1 MIQKSQSPRTMTV
14 CAEKPRHG
22 RGAAFVWVSALA
34 FLTYLGVAV
43 AAGRQDAGASSIN
56 LPEDSATVTS
66 GARPAKFLG
75 LDTRWSSA
83 LRGRASWYGAEFQG
97 SPTASGE
104 PFDMHALTAAH
115 RTLPLGSRALV
126 RNLENDRTVVVKI
139 NDRGPYR
146 RGMALDLSYGAAR
159 QIGMDRAGSARVEI
173 TPF

>member
-1 MIQKSQSPRTMTV
+1 MIRKSQSPRTMTV
-14 CAEKPRHG
+14 CAEKPRSG
-22 RGAAFVWVSALA
+22 RGAPFVWVSALA

-43 AAGRQDAGASSIN
+43 AAGRDVGASAIL
-56 LPEDSATVTS
+56 LPEDSATIIA

-75 LDTRWSSA
+75 LDTRWGSA

-97 SPTASGE
+97 SSTASGE

-146 RGMALDLSYGAAR
+146 RGMALDLSYAAAQ
-159 QIGMDRAGSARVEI
+159 QIG
-173 TPF
+173 

>member
-1 MIQKSQSPRTMTV
+1 
-14 CAEKPRHG
+14 
-22 RGAAFVWVSALA
+22 VWVSALA

-43 AAGRQDAGASSIN
+43 AAGRDVGTSAIL
-56 LPEDSATVTS
+56 LPEDAATITT

-146 RGMALDLSYGAAR
+146 RGMALDLSYAAAR

>member
-1 MIQKSQSPRTMTV
+1 MIRKSQSPRTTTI
-14 CAEKPRHG
+14 CAEKPRSG

-43 AAGRQDAGASSIN
+43 AAGRDVGTSAIL
-56 LPEDSATVTS
+56 LPEDAATITT

-146 RGMALDLSYGAAR
+146 RGMALDLSYAAAR